1 MRDERYKTKQQLFKY
16 EKRDNYLNTKKRKST
31 RINQGR
37 TQRKVYTAHFPPFF
51 IILLLHSTKSRSKLK
66 PASNPFPNTRFI
78 PHFFSVYKKRD
89 SKLQIHQ
96 ETFRPPL
103 YPIPYSCPPYD
114 GQHPSLTMSSRGPR
128 LSQEHSDNHVN
139 DALYRLTC

>member
-1 MRDERYKTKQQLFKY
+1 MQNKASIIQIRKKGQLSKY
-16 EKRDNYLNTKKRKST
+16 EKKEEHSNKPRKDTKKGLHST
-31 RINQGR
+31 
-37 TQRKVYTAHFPPFF
+37 VSPFF
-51 IILLLHSTKSRSKLK
+51 HSSPQSTKSRSKLK

-114 GQHPSLTMSSRGPR
+114 GQHPSLTMSSRGPS

>member
-1 MRDERYKTKQQLFKY
+1 MQNKARTLEIRRKW
-16 EKRDNYLNTKKRKST
+16 KRNT
-31 RINQGR
+31 RINQRR
-37 TQRKVYTAHFPPFF
+37 TQRKVYASYFPPFSLF
-51 IILLLHSTKSRSKLK
+51 SFALNVFAFETQ
-66 PASNPFPNTRFI
+66 TRFESLSEH
-78 PHFFSVYKKRD
+78 PLPTPLFLVYKKRD